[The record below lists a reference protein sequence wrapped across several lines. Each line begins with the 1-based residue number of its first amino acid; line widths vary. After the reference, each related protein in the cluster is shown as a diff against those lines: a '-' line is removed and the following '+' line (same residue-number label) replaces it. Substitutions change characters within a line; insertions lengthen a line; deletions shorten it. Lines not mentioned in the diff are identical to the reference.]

1 MTGGLDRNTGRGRLT
16 SCRVRQL
23 PPEGPSGGT
32 VFQTSTPPSGWPTST
47 APPVRSTYLMA
58 TVPTADGSASTSFV
72 ARGVCLRDEDGVTRR
87 DGSADTVSV
96 DRSALGAALDSE

>member
-1 MTGGLDRNTGRGRLT
+1 
-16 SCRVRQL
+16 
-23 PPEGPSGGT
+23 
-32 VFQTSTPPSGWPTST
+32 
-47 APPVRSTYLMA
+47 MA

-96 DRSALGAALDSE
+96 DRSALGAALDSK